1 MNLTTYVVCRR
12 GGKKLKTTS
21 GGLIARTDDRFGGG
35 GGTSWSHLIMILQ
48 KEYGFVDDSLF
59 GGDAD
64 EMFVHI
70 FCSFFF
76 QCGQLGPLFRL
87 WYKNMLTKSF
97 CLETIWL
104 KTINNTFSNV
114 SQVAGK

>member
-76 QCGQLGPLFRL
+76 NVGSWALCFGCGIKICSQKAFV
-87 WYKNMLTKSF
+87 
-97 CLETIWL
+97 L
-104 KTINNTFSNV
+104 KRF
-114 SQVAGK
+114 G